1 MNIIK
6 KFMAI
11 MSSQI
16 KGVATKL
23 PTIQKS
29 HKIKD
34 DNQSIHNGVVNEKSK
49 PSLRSET
56 QSIGESK
63 RSAKPKRTT

>member
-16 KGVATKL
+16 KGVAIKL

-34 DNQSIHNGVVNEKSK
+34 DNQSIHNGVVNENSVYRRIK
-49 PSLRSET
+49 T
-56 QSIGESK
+56 K
-63 RSAKPKRTT
+63 RKAQADYLKQG